1 MKKIKQ
7 QIMELLKVLDDMK
20 KSYDDFTY
28 NEINRYLGDTFGSE
42 SESYINTITEILD
55 KPKKDK
61 LYLKDHINNAK
72 QRYTDDADIIDED
85 FSNDVLKIALTPTR
99 NQHNSNFQINFL
111 KGYKRI
117 QNVVINLNKL
127 LDKPIKKVQSLE
139 EMQHKKML
147 SIKEVESL
155 YGVSKTQ
162 QQGFRG
168 RLRNPLPYH
177 KQSTKSKSANTKV
190 YYKRNELEDWMENFL

>member
-1 MKKIKQ
+1 MKKIKVE
-7 QIMELLKVLDDMK
+7 INKLLKILADMK
-20 KSYDDFTY
+20 KHYNDYTRMQLNKYYGKLVNDFTIY
-28 NEINRYLGDTFGSE
+28 IDNETKDNVPLREEIYK
-42 SESYINTITEILD
+42 TIVNS
-55 KPKKDK
+55 K
-61 LYLKDHINNAK
+61 NNNE
-72 QRYTDDADIIDED
+72 ED
-85 FSNDVLKIALTPTR
+85 MTIALSNDTLL
-99 NQHNSNFQINFL
+99 QLFLINFV
-111 KGYKRI
+111 KEYQSI

-190 YYKRNELEDWMENFL
+190 YYKRNELEEWMENFL